1 MSLSELWSRYGQ
13 NYIDALLA
21 TWGTTLESFAIAM
34 VLAVAVTVMRV
45 SPLKPLRVFGDLYVQ
60 VFRNIPGIALL
71 IIVVYALPPLKVVL
85 PYRTCV
91 IVATVFLGSAFGS
104 ENFMSGLNTVGD
116 GKVEIYN
123 TTYSG
128 YLEERAQREEME
140 AAPLRKNKSLYRK
153 ELAWIR
159 RGAPARSTKAKGRI
173 QRFDAVAEAIKEAPP
188 EAELTMK
195 SVASRLGK
203 KILSWENLS
212 IGYGENTLVRDFS
225 YTLLR
230 DDRLGI
236 IGGNGAGKTT
246 LLKIL
251 CGVNRAEDGTV
262 ALQGGSPADAA
273 TRAKIGV
280 VFEDAFFYGSFTAA
294 QVARSL
300 AGMYGARWK
309 ADSLSAYL
317 RRIGLDAGKKL
328 KEYSRGMRLKLSL
341 AAALAHDPELLVLDE
356 ATAGL
361 DPVVRGELLDL
372 FLEFIQDERHCSV
385 MSSYISA
392 DLEQIADA
400 IAYLHNGQLLFQEN
414 KDDLLQEYGVLHCG
428 EDVLTS
434 LPAGLVVF
442 TRRGAYG
449 CESLVRERRTV
460 QELLPEAVCDAAR
473 LDDIMRFY
481 SGRDAQ

>member
-1 MSLSELWSRYGQ
+1 MQIYLSNSGQ
-13 NYIDALLA
+13 EPIYAQITRQIKQQILSGALRPGDALPSIRLLA
-21 TWGTTLESFAIAM
+21 KELRISVITTKRAYEDLERDGFILTQQGRGSF
-34 VLAVAVTVMRV
+34 VAEQN
-45 SPLKPLRVFGDLYVQ
+45 P
-60 VFRNIPGIALL
+60 ALL
-71 IIVVYALPPLKVVL
+71 REEHLK
-85 PYRTCV
+85 
-91 IVATVFLGSAFGS
+91 
-104 ENFMSGLNTVGD
+104 
-116 GKVEIYN
+116 KVEGCLQGAVDAARLGGI
-123 TTYSG
+123 G
-128 YLEERAQREEME
+128 YDE
-140 AAPLRKNKSLYRK
+140 
-153 ELAWIR
+153 
-159 RGAPARSTKAKGRI
+159 
-173 QRFDAVAEAIKEAPP
+173 VAETLRLLWEGSPMA
-188 EAELTMK
+188 
-195 SVASRLGK
+195 ASTAALRGITKQYKDFTLGPVDMTVPAG
-203 KILSWENLS
+203 S
-212 IGYGENTLVRDFS
+212 IVGLIGE
-225 YTLLR
+225 
-230 DDRLGI
+230 
-236 IGGNGAGKTT
+236 NGAGKTT

-251 CGVNRAEDGTV
+251 CGVNRADDGTV
-262 ALQGGSPADAA
+262 DLLGGSPADAA

-294 QVARSL
+294 QVAHSL
-300 AGMYGARWK
+300 AGMYGARWN
-309 ADSLSAYL
+309 ADSFSAYL
-317 RRIGLDAGKKL
+317 RRFGLDAGKKL

-372 FLEFIQDERHCSV
+372 LLEFIQDERHSIV
-385 MSSYISA
+385 MISHITA
-392 DLEQIADA
+392 DLEQIADS

>member
-1 MSLSELWSRYGQ
+1 MQIYLSNSGQ
-13 NYIDALLA
+13 EPIYAQITRQIKQQILSGALRPGDALPSIRLLA
-21 TWGTTLESFAIAM
+21 RELRISVITTKRAYEDLERDGFILTQQGRGSF
-34 VLAVAVTVMRV
+34 VAEQN
-45 SPLKPLRVFGDLYVQ
+45 P
-60 VFRNIPGIALL
+60 ALL
-71 IIVVYALPPLKVVL
+71 REEHLK
-85 PYRTCV
+85 
-91 IVATVFLGSAFGS
+91 
-104 ENFMSGLNTVGD
+104 
-116 GKVEIYN
+116 KVEDCLQGAVDAARLGGI
-123 TTYSG
+123 G
-128 YLEERAQREEME
+128 YDE
-140 AAPLRKNKSLYRK
+140 
-153 ELAWIR
+153 
-159 RGAPARSTKAKGRI
+159 
-173 QRFDAVAEAIKEAPP
+173 VAETLRLLWEGCPRA
-188 EAELTMK
+188 
-195 SVASRLGK
+195 ASTAALRGITKQYKDFILGPVDMTVPAG
-203 KILSWENLS
+203 S
-212 IGYGENTLVRDFS
+212 IVGLIGE
-225 YTLLR
+225 
-230 DDRLGI
+230 
-236 IGGNGAGKTT
+236 NGAGKTT

-251 CGVNRAEDGTV
+251 CGVNRADDGTV
-262 ALQGGSPADAA
+262 DLLGGSPADAA

-300 AGMYGARWK
+300 AGMYGARWN
-309 ADSLSAYL
+309 ADSFSAYL
-317 RRIGLDAGKKL
+317 RRFGLDAGKKL

-372 FLEFIQDERHCSV
+372 FLEFIQDERHSIV
-385 MSSYISA
+385 MSSHITA
-392 DLEQIADA
+392 DLEQIADS